1 MSNLTI
7 QQLKLISSA
16 IAQKNDTDA
25 IMKTAV
31 RAVRKVFSADNS
43 WLLYPCVAS
52 TPSCRLQ
59 YFACRKN
66 MPCFGR
72 IDKTFVVDDVLQR
85 FLQRLN
91 QTKKTT
97 TFQSKSCMI
106 FSRRSLSRSC
116 DCSQLVMVLRMKND
130 RPWLFG
136 ICHHATRHWSQEKID
151 FFQLV
156 GERVQQS
163 YDAVRLQEIV
173 QRDLAKRQKIE
184 TEILR
189 SEQRFRSLFQNT
201 SISQWLLDIPGL

>member
-1 MSNLTI
+1 MGTRIKYAGLCLWVEGNGITTIVDMSNLTI

-72 IDKTFVVDDVLQR
+72 IDKTFVVDDALQR
-85 FLQRLN
+85 FLQQLN
-91 QTKKTT
+91 QTKKTA

-106 FSRRSLSRSC
+106 FS
-116 DCSQLVMVLRMKND
+116 
-130 RPWLFG
+130 PPLF
-136 ICHHATRHWSQEKID
+136 K
-151 FFQLV
+151 
-156 GERVQQS
+156 
-163 YDAVRLQEIV
+163 
-173 QRDLAKRQKIE
+173 
-184 TEILR
+184 
-189 SEQRFRSLFQNT
+189 
-201 SISQWLLDIPGL
+201 